1 MQPVK
6 FVDVPAGRVVGVQR
20 RVELQTADWSGLWD
34 NDYMPRMADVDAR
47 GEGDPCCGYYFGT
60 DVEGV
65 VDFVMGKPARADAQ
79 ACEGLVIRD
88 APAAHYAVFECGMSE
103 IGATWFAIFREW
115 MPASGMQEDETAPCF
130 ESFGPGC
137 HEGKEPVLIQIP
149 VKPKA

>member
-88 APAAHYAVFECGMSE
+88 APAAHYAVFECGMSS
-103 IGATWFAIFREW
+103 
-115 MPASGMQEDETAPCF
+115 ASGCPRRACRRTRRRRASSPSDRDVTRARSPS
-130 ESFGPGC
+130 SFRYR
-137 HEGKEPVLIQIP
+137 
-149 VKPKA
+149 